1 MPFES
6 PVFTMKEAAE
16 YLKSNESTM
25 YSLAKSKGFP
35 AFKVGGRWKI
45 HKDKLDKWILDQIKN
60 RNY

>member
-1 MPFES
+1 
-6 PVFTMKEAAE
+6 
-16 YLKSNESTM
+16 M